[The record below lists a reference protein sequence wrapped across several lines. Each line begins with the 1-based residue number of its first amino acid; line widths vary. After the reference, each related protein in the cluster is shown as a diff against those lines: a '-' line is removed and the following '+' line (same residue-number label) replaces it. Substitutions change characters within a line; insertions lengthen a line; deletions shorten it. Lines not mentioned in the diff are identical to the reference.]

1 MVLGGPAPKLES
13 MLRHAPLA
21 LRIRTTRSVWPWP
34 MPRLSQGAAVYAAVC
49 VASVAA
55 AALFAFVLL
64 RDDGALPQG
73 PIAAGATD
81 SRPRTSP

>member
-1 MVLGGPAPKLES
+1 MVAGPPATKLES
-13 MLRHAPLA
+13 MLNHAPLA
-21 LRIRTTRSVWPWP
+21 LRIRTTRSAWPWP
-34 MPRLSQGAAVYAAVC
+34 MPRLTRALAIYAAVC

-64 RDDGALPQG
+64 QDDAALPQG
-73 PIAAGATD
+73 PLASGATD

>member
-1 MVLGGPAPKLES
+1 
-13 MLRHAPLA
+13 
-21 LRIRTTRSVWPWP
+21 
-34 MPRLSQGAAVYAAVC
+34 MPRLTRALAIYAAVC

-64 RDDGALPQG
+64 QDDAALPQG
-73 PIAAGATD
+73 PLASGATD